1 MGTFFEFKVLSH
13 VFFPFS
19 TVILSFLAAQSSMN
33 KFDAL
38 MSTKASDCFPVTS
51 MSTYIIPLGLVL
63 LILNEAEDP

>member
-1 MGTFFEFKVLSH
+1 
-13 VFFPFS
+13 
-19 TVILSFLAAQSSMN
+19 MN

-63 LILNEAEDP
+63 LILNEAEDPQRTQPHLLLLFVLFE